1 MENNENMRNEE
12 NDVEITN
19 TDYID
24 AIKDLKKNSV
34 SKKEYEALKE
44 ENKKLLSSLI
54 NGDEYEGSEEE
65 KVDIKA
71 LRKATFDNPEQTNL
85 EYVTNALKLREAIL
99 NEGGEDPFVP
109 QGNKVVAT
117 AEDYAR
123 AEKVATVLQE
133 MVDSANG
140 DSNVFL
146 NEYQRRV
153 RDTSRKK

>member
-1 MENNENMRNEE
+1 MENIENKRIEE

-44 ENKKLLSSLI
+44 ENKKLLSAVI
-54 NGDEYEGSEEE
+54 NGDEYEGSKEDE
-65 KVDIKA
+65 VDIKT
-71 LRKATFDNPEQTNL
+71 LRKETFDNPELTNL
-85 EYVTNALKLREAIL
+85 EYVTNVLKLRDKIL
-99 NEGGEDPFVP
+99 SEGGEDPFVP

-117 AEDYAR
+117 AADYER
-123 AEKVATVLQE
+123 AERVATVLQE
-133 MVDSANG
+133 MVDTADG
-140 DSNVFL
+140 DPNVFL

-153 RDTSRKK
+153 RDTSKKK